1 MNKRANILLLTLLL
15 VSLPALAEKADKG
28 KPINIEADSVHMD
41 EANKVAVYDGHVVL
55 TQGTLTI
62 NAERIEIRQDDAGL
76 TSGEAQGNPTHF
88 RQKVEGKNEYAEG
101 WAKRIEYDSR
111 ADKLRLVGEAHLK
124 RGEDELRGNIITY
137 DAKSAS
143 YQAQGGGGGTPGRVR
158 AVIHPKAQPT
168 AKP

>member
-1 MNKRANILLLTLLL
+1 MNKRADILLLTLLL
-15 VSLPALAEKADKG
+15 VSLPALAEKADKS

-41 EANKVAVYDGHVVL
+41 EANKVAVYSGHVAL

-76 TSGEAQGNPTHF
+76 TSGEAQGNPSHF

-124 RGEDELRGNIITY
+124 RGEDELRGNLITY
-137 DAKSAS
+137 DAKSES
-143 YQAQGGGGGTPGRVR
+143 YQAQGSAGGTPGRVR